1 MHEELH
7 DVTRIG
13 VTGHMDLTP
22 ATVPLVRAALV
33 EALTPY
39 TPDLTGVSCI
49 AAGSD
54 SIFADVVLHLGGA
67 LEVII
72 PAADYRARKVKPEHA
87 DLFDDLVHRA
97 ATVRVLPHEV
107 SDRAAY
113 EAANDA
119 LVDEVD
125 LLMAVWDGQAPVDRG
140 GTATV
145 VSHARANQRAVQVIW
160 PTGAARQGRP

>member
-1 MHEELH
+1 M
-7 DVTRIG
+7 TRIG
-13 VTGHMDLTP
+13 VAGHMDLTP
-22 ATVPLVRAALV
+22 ATVVLVRAALV

-39 TPDLTGVSCI
+39 APDLTGVSCI

-54 SIFADVVLHLGGA
+54 SIFADVVLDLGGT

-87 DLFDDLVHRA
+87 DLFDDLVRRA

-113 EAANDA
+113 EAANNA
-119 LVDEVD
+119 LVDDVD

-140 GTATV
+140 GTATTV
-145 VSHARANQRAVQVIW
+145 AHAHANHRTVQIIW
-160 PTGAARQGRP
+160 PTGAARQRRL

>member
-1 MHEELH
+1 M
-7 DVTRIG
+7 TRIG

-22 ATVPLVRAALV
+22 ATVLLVRDALV

-39 TPDLTGVSCI
+39 ASDLTGVSCI

-54 SIFADVVLHLGGA
+54 SIFASVVLELGGT

-72 PAADYRARKVKPEHA
+72 PAADYRARKVKPAHA
-87 DLFDDLVHRA
+87 ELFDDLVRQA
-97 ATVRVLPHEV
+97 TTVRVLPHDV

-125 LLMAVWDGQAPVDRG
+125 LLMAVWDGYAPVDRG
-140 GTATV
+140 GTATTV
-145 VSHARANQRAVQVIW
+145 AHAHANNRAVQIIW
-160 PTGAARQGRP
+160 PTGAARQRRL